1 MRSLLSL
8 SLTDHYKLVYPERGL
23 CCANRLQN
31 WIIDKNARP
40 GKTRKLKF
48 LIVNFNISLISALI

>member
-1 MRSLLSL
+1 MPSLLSL
-8 SLTDHYKLVYPERGL
+8 SLTGHYKLVSRERGL

-40 GKTRKLKF
+40 RKDAK
-48 LIVNFNISLISALI
+48 V